1 MATYHQS
8 VLLKEVLSFLKVKKN
23 EWYLDCTL
31 GAGGYGVEIIKL
43 GGKYLG
49 IDQDPQAI
57 SLAKQRFSGL
67 GVGNEDFNLI
77 RGNFKDLKTLVKDQK
92 FNGVIFDLGVSSM
105 QLDDAQRGFSFS
117 KEAMLDMRMDP
128 DLQVTAMDL
137 VNGLNKGELV
147 ELFMKYGEVGN
158 AKKIAEKIVTQR
170 TKKPITSTT
179 QLAQIAS
186 QAQYYPTHS
195 RIHPATTIFQ
205 ALRIA
210 VNDELNNLKTGLWEA
225 LDVTEGGGRVLVISF
240 HSGEDRIV
248 KNMFKEWKDLNKG
261 QILTDKPIEASKVET
276 DLNPRSRS
284 AKLRVFQKK

>member
-1 MATYHQS
+1 MTAYHQS
-8 VLLKEVLSFLKVKKN
+8 VLIKEVLSFLKVKKS

-57 SLAKQRFSGL
+57 SLAQQRFSGL
-67 GVGNEDFNLI
+67 GVGNKDFSLI

-170 TKKPITSTT
+170 TKVPITSTT

-195 RIHPATTIFQ
+195 RIHPATTVFQ

-261 QILTDKPIEASKVET
+261 QILTDKPIEA
-276 DLNPRSRS
+276 R
-284 AKLRVFQKK
+284 